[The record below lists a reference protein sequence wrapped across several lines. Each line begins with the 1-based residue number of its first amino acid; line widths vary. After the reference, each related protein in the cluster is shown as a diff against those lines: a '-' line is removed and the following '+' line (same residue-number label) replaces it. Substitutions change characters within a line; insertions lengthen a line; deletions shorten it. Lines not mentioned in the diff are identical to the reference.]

1 MSDRRRFGWGKVV
14 GWLLEVL
21 DEGASSD
28 EHSGNPLH
36 EPKLEIFEVGFRGQG
51 GDVEFFQGLR
61 DAFGLRAGEASLFEF
76 FDDAVRVDHER
87 RYAVSVASDGRQNDV
102 AKLRAVG
109 RSKRE
114 TCSAPTSHRK
124 APGWTAAFD
133 A

>member
-21 DEGASSD
+21 DEGASSE

-51 GDVEFFQGLR
+51 GDIEFFQCLG

-87 RYAVSVASDGRQNDV
+87 RYAVSVASDGGSQDV
-102 AKLRAVG
+102 ELCQ
-109 RSKRE
+109 RSGGHER
-114 TCSAPTSHRK
+114 
-124 APGWTAAFD
+124 
-133 A
+133 